1 MRVTY
6 PLGWDNFTPEAKRAW
21 WKRHVSEPMKEI
33 ESQVASNV
41 TAGLKPFTNLN
52 VPGVKKTL
60 SEELSEIKAVF
71 KGRI

>member
-21 WKRHVSEPMKEI
+21 WKRNVSEPMKTI
-33 ESQVASNV
+33 ESQMASNV
-41 TAGLKPFTNLN
+41 NAGRKPFTDIY

-60 SEELSEIKAVF
+60 SEELAEIRAVF
-71 KGRI
+71 KGRV